1 MVNKKGYVKTLEAVI
16 AIVGILI
23 FTFSVMPREIPNPN
37 QVPFIVENSQDYIIE
52 TLQDS
57 PYREFILNITEAGGK
72 LDMSDNSFIAA
83 NDTITNLIQSNLPLT
98 YNYEFK
104 ICLTTTCLAE
114 TPPLGVSVYGDDVM
128 IAGLN
133 YDDESKARIVR
144 VWFWP
149 IG

>member
-23 FTFSVMPREIPNPN
+23 FTFGVMPREIPNPN
-37 QVPFIVENSQDYIIE
+37 QVPFIVENAQDYIIE

-57 PYREFILNITEAGGK
+57 PYREFIINITESGGD
-72 LDMSDNSFIAA
+72 LDKTSYTFISA
-83 NDTITNLIQSNLPLT
+83 NDSITNLIRSNLPPT

-104 ICLTTTCLAE
+104 ICLTTTCLAGN
-114 TPPLGVSVYGDDVM
+114 PPLGVSVYGDDVM
-128 IAGLN
+128 VAGIN
-133 YDDESKARIVR
+133 SDSESKARIVR

-149 IG
+149 VG